1 MNNNCNPV
9 ISRKFIR
16 IDGTEFDI
24 LLGDGG
30 VFDLRDLETYYG
42 EHYIAGTECTTANL
56 LNFLHT
62 WGVYNSSESSVYIK
76 TINTVIPSSDTLIGN
91 IPLGDA
97 LIIKYHT
104 IDKTMLWLYAN
115 DRSVYRYLNGVWSI
129 ESLDTNNFVSVN
141 DINTTVAGLDNDG
154 LLNPSV
160 IPDLAKE
167 IVYGINMNALNAVEN
182 KSGEILYIDMSD
194 RVQYYWDGNSFLPYS
209 SGETYATQEEAETGT
224 VTDKIISPKTA
235 KDAIEFHKA
244 TVNVLESSTLN
255 ATTTNN
261 TGSSIKTARKD
272 HTHKV
277 EGFSLTTHTHPRV
290 LTTDLSTGTVIT
302 MDDHTIVPID
312 ATTLEGFHRD
322 DFATATQGGFADT
335 AIQDVT
341 LGGVSIKTGTTGVLP
356 RYPLNDDFKITL
368 LKDFPTGFTTKKI
381 IVTNSTGGF
390 DFKDYFTEDE
400 HDYTKLTNKPTIS
413 LDAVNPTDLSE
424 ARSLTGNLKLHPI
437 VSTGLLTSL
446 NDLNIETATENDVLQ
461 YKNGSWTNS
470 VLEGLTTYLKR
481 VTFNNSGNGSNPGT
495 SYDGTIATT
504 ISYNSVGAA
513 PLSHSHTLTGLSDI
527 TFTDLQPDQIIKYN
541 GTKWINITPDSG
553 YSNTLSALTDVEF
566 TSLASTNTL
575 SYNSTL
581 GKWINIPKYTP
592 ANLTFNNSGTGVTS
606 GGVYDGSIA
615 KTISYNTLGAASVSH
630 VHTFNELSDVI
641 ISNPLTN
648 QVIAYNGTNW
658 INTISATALTYELN
672 DLTDTVI
679 TTPIVKQVLR
689 HDGKNWV
696 NSILSYEDLSNK
708 PVLNTSNATT
718 QTANAIES
726 FTGTINLHKISKTG
740 TYSDLL
746 GKPTIPSAPG
756 TLNTTLTTTQ
766 TTNAREAL
774 TSNISLHKV
783 AKTGTFSDLIGLSL
797 NTPVNGEVLKYNGT
811 SWVNGPDNTGGGGTT
826 MYTYDVAFV
835 DAGATSA
842 GVIGDINHPF
852 STLAGAITAVLSAAH
867 LHTCVVQVMSDLTIN
882 TPIVINADVNITINL
897 LNGITIKYLNV
908 DTPYVAY
915 DGRDLITE
923 ESPNSLFIIKGTN
936 TTVKIASNGSSKI
949 ICTDGTSFN
958 NTNGTQYSSSFA
970 TLGGIKYPDT
980 VTLELQNINI
990 EHCCTVA
997 QLMGNYT
1004 YASTIMC
1011 NNNSLL
1017 KINNC
1022 HILTANWIESTDIRC
1037 YNIKLNY
1044 NNIIESN
1051 NTKLTIL
1058 NNAYGGSSR
1067 HIFNIDVIS
1076 KISLLNCQT
1085 VQLLKRANLS
1095 TLTGWSVA
1103 VVGTEFN
1110 NSISSHTISNCKFYI
1125 GNSLSTRI
1133 ISNSTRVNATSV
1145 NACAITIG
1153 SGDTIEYLGTSLHN
1167 YGKTHTS
1174 NEPTG
1179 SPIQYGGVYSTSLVK
1194 CPLLQPYE
1202 IDYVF

>member
-42 EHYIAGTECTTANL
+42 EHLIAGTECTTANL

-62 WGVYNSSESSVYIK
+62 WGVYNSSGSSVYIK

-129 ESLDTNNFVSVN
+129 ESLDPNNFVSVN
-141 DINTTVAGLDNDG
+141 DINTTVAGLDRNG

-312 ATTLEGFHRD
+312 ATTLEGFHHD

-341 LGGVSIKTGTTGVLP
+341 LGGVSIKTGTTGILP
-356 RYPLNDDFKITL
+356 RYPLNGDFKISL

-381 IVTNSTGGF
+381 IVTNSAGGF
-390 DFKDYFTEDE
+390 DLKDYFTEDE

-446 NDLNIETATENDVLQ
+446 NDLSIETATENDVLQ

-470 VLEGLTTYLKR
+470 VLEGLTTDLKS
-481 VTFNNSGNGSNPGT
+481 VTFNNVGNGSNPGT

-513 PLSHSHTLTGLSDI
+513 PLSHSHTLSGLSDI

-581 GKWINIPKYTP
+581 GKWVNIPKYAP

-606 GGVYDGSIA
+606 GGVYDGSTA
-615 KTISYNTLGAASVSH
+615 KTISYNTLGAAPLVHRH
-630 VHTFNELSDVI
+630 VLGDIDNVKI
-641 ISNPLTN
+641 NNPLTN
-648 QVIAYNGTNW
+648 QVIAYNGTDW
-658 INTISATALTYELN
+658 INTTSATGTTYALN
-672 DLTDTVI
+672 DLTDTII
-679 TTPIVKQVLR
+679 TSPIVKQVLR

-696 NSILSYEDLSNK
+696 NSILSYNDLDN
-708 PVLNTSNATT
+708 
-718 QTANAIES
+718 
-726 FTGTINLHKISKTG
+726 
-740 TYSDLL
+740 
-746 GKPTIPSAPG
+746 KPTIPSAPG

-766 TTNAREAL
+766 TTNASEAL
-774 TSNISLHKV
+774 TGNISLHKV

-811 SWVNGPDNTGGGGTT
+811 NWVNGPDNTGGGGTI
-826 MYTYDVAFV
+826 MYVYDIAFV
-835 DAGATSA
+835 DAGGNDSTAI
-842 GVIGDINHPF
+842 IGDVNHPF
-852 STLAGAITAVLSAAH
+852 STLATAITAVLNV
-867 LHTCVVQVMSDLTIN
+867 TPINNRIPTPVIQVMSDLTIN
-882 TPIVINADVNITINL
+882 TPIMIDTDVSITINL
-897 LNGITIKYLNV
+897 LNGIVINYLNV

-915 DGRDLITE
+915 NGTGSVTE
-923 ESPNSLFIIKGTN
+923 EIPNSLFNIKGIN
-936 TTVKIASNGSSKI
+936 ATVKITSNGSSKI
-949 ICTDGTSFN
+949 ICTDGTSVN
-958 NTNGTQYSSSFA
+958 NDNGTQYSSSFA
-970 TLGGIKYPDT
+970 TLGGIKYTDT
-980 VTLELQNINI
+980 VTLELQNITI
-990 EHCCTVA
+990 EHECTVA
-997 QLMGNYT
+997 QIMDNYAQGV
-1004 YASTIMC
+1004 ASTIMC
-1011 NNNSLL
+1011 NDNSLL

-1022 HILTANWIESTDIRC
+1022 HILTANWIEGTDITC
-1037 YNIKLNY
+1037 YNIKLRY
-1044 NNIIESN
+1044 NNIIELN

-1058 NNAYGGSSR
+1058 SNAYGGNSR
-1067 HIFNIDVIS
+1067 HVFNVDVPS

-1085 VQLLKRANLS
+1085 VQLLKHANLS

-1103 VVGTEFN
+1103 VVGTEYN
-1110 NSISSHTISNCKFYI
+1110 NSGVSSHVISNCKFYI
-1125 GNSLSTRI
+1125 GNNLSTRN
-1133 ISNSTRVNATSV
+1133 ISSSTRINVTSINAS
-1145 NACAITIG
+1145 AIRIG
-1153 SGDTIEYLGTSLHN
+1153 SGDTIEYLGVSLHN
-1167 YGKTHTS
+1167 YGNTFNS
-1174 NEPTG
+1174 PEPT
-1179 SPIQYGGVYSTSLVK
+1179 PTQYGGLAATSLVK

-1202 IDYVF
+1202 IDYTF

>member
-62 WGVYNSSESSVYIK
+62 WGVYNSSGSSVYIK

-104 IDKTMLWLYAN
+104 IDKTMLWVYAN

-209 SGETYATQEEAETGT
+209 SGEIYATQEEAETGT

-446 NDLNIETATENDVLQ
+446 NDLSIETATENDVLQ

-470 VLEGLTTYLKR
+470 VLEGLTTDLKS
-481 VTFNNSGNGSNPGT
+481 VTFNNVGNGGNPGT

-513 PLSHSHTLTGLSDI
+513 PLSHSHTLSGLSDI
-527 TFTDLQPDQIIKYN
+527 TFTDLQPDQMIKYN

-575 SYNSTL
+575 SYNGS
-581 GKWINIPKYTP
+581 KWVNTAKYTP
-592 ANLTFNNSGTGVTS
+592 ATLTFNNSGTGITS
-606 GGVYDGSIA
+606 GGTYDGSTI
-615 KTISYNTLGAASVSH
+615 KTVSYNSVGAASST
-630 VHTFNELSDVI
+630 HTHILDNLTDVI
-641 ISNPLTN
+641 ITNALTN
-648 QVIAYNGTNW
+648 QVIAYDGTHW
-658 INTISATALTYELN
+658 INTTSATGTTYALN
-672 DLTDTVI
+672 DLTDTII
-679 TTPIVKQVLR
+679 TSPVTSQVLR
-689 HDGKNWV
+689 
-696 NSILSYEDLSNK
+696 
-708 PVLNTSNATT
+708 
-718 QTANAIES
+718 
-726 FTGTINLHKISKTG
+726 
-740 TYSDLL
+740 
-746 GKPTIPSAPG
+746 
-756 TLNTTLTTTQ
+756 
-766 TTNAREAL
+766 
-774 TSNISLHKV
+774 
-783 AKTGTFSDLIGLSL
+783 
-797 NTPVNGEVLKYNGT
+797 YNGT
-811 SWVNGPDNTGGGGTT
+811 NWVNGPDNTGGGSTT

-835 DAGATSA
+835 DAGAISA

-852 STLAGAITAVLSAAH
+852 STLADAITAVSA
-867 LHTCVVQVMSDLTIN
+867 LTNPIVQVMSDLTITSSIHITN
-882 TPIVINADVNITINL
+882 SVNINL
-897 LNGITIKYLNV
+897 YNGIVLSYTNNI
-908 DTPYVAY
+908 D
-915 DGRDLITE
+915 
-923 ESPNSLFIIKGTN
+923 SNSLFVIDYGVNLTIS
-936 TTVKIASNGSSKI
+936 SNGCGKV
-949 ICTDGTSFN
+949 ICTSGT
-958 NTNGTQYSSSFA
+958 YLSSFA
-970 TLGGIKYPDT
+970 TVGNGST
-980 VTLELQNINI
+980 VSNSNLLLQNINI
-990 EHCCTVA
+990 KHIINSVFT
-997 QLMGNYT
+997 
-1004 YASTIMC
+1004 TIATIIT
-1011 NNNSLL
+1011 NSQSLL
-1017 KINNC
+1017 STNNC
-1022 HILTANWIESTDIRC
+1022 HILTSTSNTDNNITC
-1037 YNIKLNY
+1037 CNIKCNGDHIVEL
-1044 NNIIESN
+1044 SDS
-1051 NTKLTIL
+1051 KLTLL
-1058 NNAYGGSSR
+1058 NSATGGRSL
-1067 HIFNIDVIS
+1067 HIFDVDAAT
-1076 KISLLNCQT
+1076 KTSLINCQT
-1085 VQLLKRANLS
+1085 IQILPNFVNPTSDPTITNNWGKIE
-1095 TLTGWSVA
+1095 VM
-1103 VVGTEFN
+1103 GTEC
-1110 NSISSHTISNCKFYI
+1110 NSIQKTNYIISNCKFYI
-1125 GNSLSTRI
+1125 NSTINTRLFSAWDRYVVWPMTNYDTDHSVSIVNAIHLST
-1133 ISNSTRVNATSV
+1133 NDV
-1145 NACAITIG
+1145 
-1153 SGDTIEYLGTSLHN
+1153 IEYLGTSLHN
-1167 YGKTHTS
+1167 YGRSFDELEVSST
-1174 NEPTG
+1174 PT
-1179 SPIQYGGVYSTSLVK
+1179 QYGGVYTTSLVR

-1202 IDYVF
+1202 IL